1 MKPYSDVPRHVT
13 ERLEIAILTGET
25 LALNW
30 ADEHSDQAWM
40 GRVTPLEVIELEGRR
55 YLKANNEQG
64 ETVTIRLDL
73 IRNLPTPV
81 K

>member
-1 MKPYSDVPRHVT
+1 MTDTTVPKHVT

-25 LALNW
+25 LQLNW
-30 ADEHSDQAWM
+30 AEPDSSQAWW
-40 GRVTPLEVIELEGRR
+40 GKVKPREVREADGYAWLDGECEGRPV
-55 YLKANNEQG
+55 Q
-64 ETVTIRLDL
+64 IRLDC

>member
-1 MKPYSDVPRHVT
+1 MTDPAIPRHVS

-25 LALNW
+25 LQLNW
-30 ADEHSDQAWM
+30 AEPDSSQAWW
-40 GRVTPLEVIELEGRR
+40 GTVTPRELRETEGHHWLGGECEGRPV
-55 YLKANNEQG
+55 Q
-64 ETVTIRLDL
+64 IRLDL

>member
-1 MKPYSDVPRHVT
+1 MTDPAIPRHVA

-25 LALNW
+25 LQLNW
-30 ADEHSDQAWM
+30 VEPNSSQAWW
-40 GRVTPLEVIELEGRR
+40 GKVAPREVREADGCHWLDGECEGR
-55 YLKANNEQG
+55 
-64 ETVTIRLDL
+64 TVQIRLDL